1 MTKQSAKP
9 KKRDL
14 WKSLRPYATWLI
26 GAAFLVLL
34 LMAAV
39 WVMPTEYPPTLNH
52 PLASINLVYPRFHA
66 TGDESVIDVT
76 LTNTSTQAITGTL
89 LLDFGASP
97 PVIEVEDSVNVM
109 KIENL
114 PPDGKQTLHFRYR
127 LGFPSNISGGY
138 LEFVPRLEVEGSP
151 SQDYAPQ
158 RVDVPPVPWVR
169 TVLVG
174 TLLVGLVAL
183 LGDQLKE
190 HLFPS
195 K

>member
-1 MTKQSAKP
+1 MTKQPAKP
-9 KKRDL
+9 KKRDF

-26 GAAFLVLL
+26 GFVLLVLL
-34 LMAAV
+34 VMAAV

-52 PLASINLVYPRFHA
+52 PLAAINLVYPRFHA

-76 LTNTSTQAITGTL
+76 LTNTSTQAMTGTL
-89 LLDFGASP
+89 LLDFGTSP

-109 KIENL
+109 KIGNL
-114 PPDGKQTLHFRYR
+114 PSHGKQTLHFRYR
-127 LGFPSNISGGY
+127 LGFPANLSGGY
-138 LEFVPRLEVEGSP
+138 LEFVPRLAIEGSS
-151 SQDYAPQ
+151 SQDYPSQ

-183 LGDQLKE
+183 LGDQLKQR
-190 HLFPS
+190 LFPS
-195 K
+195 N